1 MSEDKQGSKKLTREK
16 IAAGLYIFK
25 YIKPYKWYFISGM
38 LALVAGS
45 LIFMVFPGAA
55 GEMANVAIGKDTY
68 HLGLS
73 IEDYGWLFLVILVLQ
88 GVLSYIRTVFFAIVS
103 EKGMADLRKDLFD
116 KIITQSIAFYEE
128 RRVGELTSR
137 ITTDVEQLQSVFSIT
152 LAELLRQVVVLISGI
167 AIIAYLTPGLSLLM
181 LLTFPVI
188 VVIAMV
194 FGRYIRKLSKNRQ
207 DRLAET
213 NTIVEECLQ
222 SFYVVKSY
230 ANEWY
235 ESLRYSKS
243 IDSVVGI
250 SLSFAK
256 IRGLFFIF
264 IITVLFGGMFF
275 ILWRGAIMV
284 QNGEME
290 AGDLFSFIIYTA
302 ILGGAIASFGNL
314 YTSVLQAL
322 GATERIREILMSDTE
337 VTVSDGEK
345 ARSSAPIG
353 GRIQYQQVGFA
364 YPSRPDLP
372 VLKGIDLDVEKGQ
385 KIALVGQ
392 SGSGKSTIVQLLM
405 RFYNTNAGAITIDGK
420 PIETFNISDLR
431 HQIGIV
437 PQDVILFG
445 GSIRENIL
453 YGKPSASEEELK
465 AAAEQANAL
474 EFIQQFPEG
483 FETIVG
489 ERGIKLSGGQRQ
501 RIAIARA
508 ILKNPSILVLDEAT
522 SSLDAE
528 SEKIVQDALNKLMM
542 NRTSIII
549 AHRLAT
555 IREVDCIYVLENG
568 KIVEKGTHEELSA
581 IQNGLY
587 SHLASLQFDV

>member
-474 EFIQQFPEG
+474 EFIQQFPEV